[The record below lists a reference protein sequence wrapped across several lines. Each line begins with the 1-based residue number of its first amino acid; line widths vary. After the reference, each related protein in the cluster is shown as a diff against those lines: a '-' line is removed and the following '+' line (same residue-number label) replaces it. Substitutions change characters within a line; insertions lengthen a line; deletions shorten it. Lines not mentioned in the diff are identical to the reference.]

1 MTDKQKNIKY
11 LIQMSFTDEQID
23 RINNFFD
30 KLEKI
35 NNTEER
41 IANMKKMLEECEY
54 EQKEVSNDR

>member
-1 MTDKQKNIKY
+1 MTNKQKNIKY
-11 LIQMSFTDEQID
+11 LIQMSFTDKQIY

-41 IANMKKMLEECEY
+41 IANMKKMLAECEY
-54 EQKEVSNDR
+54 ER